1 MNALEL
7 LTQLASDGFGMRL
20 KDNTLYVSPKDK
32 LTDELQSLIRQH
44 KGEMIRLIN
53 EHDGLIP
60 ISRLPP
66 EGEAMTAA
74 HELQAEALTRTAA
87 QWQQLSSKATTA
99 SEHGYYN
106 AMYHLR
112 QAIDKGHKLD
122 VDIWTYIAAQLQ
134 KEAIA

>member
-7 LTQLASDGFGMRL
+7 LTELANDGFGMRL
-20 KDNTLYVSPKDK
+20 EGNTLYVSPKDK

-44 KGEMIRLIN
+44 KSEMIRLIN

-66 EGEAMTAA
+66 EGEAMIAA
-74 HELQAEALTRTAA
+74 HEAQAEALTRTAA
-87 QWQQLSSKATTA
+87 QWQQLTTTA
-99 SEHGYYN
+99 SEHDYYN
-106 AMYHLR
+106 AMRRLR

-134 KEAIA
+134 KEAIP